1 MRKQSKWMLRIM
13 AIATTGALLIT
24 TPNALANTLDDLKN
38 EQKQLNQQKNT
49 IDSTI
54 KETEGKID
62 LNVSKIDQIMA
73 QIKELDTKI
82 INTEAQISEVL
93 DQIKLT
99 TTEIEKLNA
108 SIKEL
113 ERKIEERDEL
123 LKERIRAVQ
132 VSGGSVSYI
141 DVLLGANS
149 FIDFIDRFSAV
160 NTLMDADR
168 TILKEQADD
177 KKQLEEQQASLEKKL
192 QQQEDSKSELVNL
205 KASLDGQKASKGDLV
220 DQLEVEQ
227 AKLHVEKE
235 VLETE
240 YDEILNLSQETQ
252 NKIVAEQKRQ
262 AEVARKAAEEK
273 KRKAAEERKRQQ
285 AASASANSNSN
296 GGSSSAIPNVSAG
309 SWTKPASGRFTS
321 GYGSRTHPIHGGTK
335 THYGIDI
342 ANSTGTSVVSA
353 ADGVISYASPLS
365 TYGNA
370 IMVTHSIDGQIF
382 TSLYAHLSSIK
393 VSVGQVVSKGQII
406 GAIGTT
412 GNSTGP
418 HLHFEIHVGNWE
430 GMATNSVNPLRY
442 ISL

>member
-1 MRKQSKWMLRIM
+1 MLRKQSKWMLRIM

-24 TPNALANTLDDLKN
+24 TPSAFANTLDDLKN
-38 EQKQLNQQKNT
+38 EQKQLEQKKNT

-54 KETEGKID
+54 KETKGKID
-62 LNVSKIDQIMA
+62 QNVSKIDQIMA

-93 DQIKLT
+93 NQIKLT
-99 TTEIEKLNA
+99 TTEIEKLRA
-108 SIKEL
+108 SINEL

-132 VSGGSVSYI
+132 VSGGSVSYL

-160 NTLMDADR
+160 NTLMEADR

-177 KKQLEEQQASLEKKL
+177 KEKLEEQQASLEKKL
-192 QQQEDSKSELVNL
+192 QQQEDSKDELVSL
-205 KASLDGQKASKGDLV
+205 KASLDTQKASKGNLV

-227 AKLHVEKE
+227 AKLINQKE

-252 NKIVAEQKRQ
+252 NKIVAEQKRL

-273 KRKAAEERKRQQ
+273 KRKEEEERKRQQ
-285 AASASANSNSN
+285 AAS
-296 GGSSSAIPNVSAG
+296 GGSSSSIPNVSAG

-321 GYGSRTHPIHGGTK
+321 GYGSRTHPIHGVVK

-342 ANSTGTSVVSA
+342 ANSTGTPVLSA
-353 ADGVISYASPLS
+353 ADGVISYAAPLS
-365 TYGNA
+365 TYGNV

-430 GMATNSVNPLRY
+430 GMAKNSVNPLRY

>member
-1 MRKQSKWMLRIM
+1 MLRIM

-24 TPNALANTLDDLKN
+24 TPSALANTLDNLKQ
-38 EQKQLNQQKNT
+38 EQKQLEQKKNS

-54 KETEGKID
+54 KHTEGKID
-62 LNVSKIDQIMA
+62 QNVSKIDQIMA

-82 INTEAQISEVL
+82 INTESQISEVL
-93 DQIKLT
+93 NQIKLT
-99 TTEIEKLNA
+99 TTEIEKLQA

-113 ERKIEERDEL
+113 ERKIEERDQL

-132 VSGGSVSYI
+132 VSGGSVSYL

-168 TILKEQADD
+168 TILEEQAND
-177 KKQLEEQQASLEKKL
+177 KKQLEEQQASLNKKL
-192 QQQEDSKSELVNL
+192 QQQEDSKNELLSL
-205 KASLDGQKASKGDLV
+205 KTSLDGQKASKGNLV

-227 AKLHVEKE
+227 AKLHEEKE

-252 NKIVAEQKRQ
+252 NKIVSEQKRL

-273 KRKAAEERKRQQ
+273 KRKEAAERQRQQ
-285 AASASANSNSN
+285 AASGGGGG
-296 GGSSSAIPNVSAG
+296 GGSSIAIPNVSAG
-309 SWTKPASGRFTS
+309 AWTKPASGRYTS
-321 GYGSRTHPIHGGTK
+321 GYGSRTHPISGGIK

-342 ANSTGTSVVSA
+342 ANSTGTPVLSA

-365 TYGNA
+365 TYGNV
-370 IMVTHSIDGQIF
+370 IMVTHSIDGQTF

-393 VSVGQVVSKGQII
+393 VGVGQVVSKGQII

-418 HLHFEIHVGNWE
+418 HLHFEIHIGNWE
-430 GMATNSVNPLRY
+430 GMAKNSVNPLRY

>member
-1 MRKQSKWMLRIM
+1 MLRIM
-13 AIATTGALLIT
+13 AIATSAALLIT
-24 TPNALANTLDDLKN
+24 TPSALADTLNDLKS
-38 EQKQLNQQKNT
+38 EQKQLEQKKNT

-54 KETEGKID
+54 KQTEGKID
-62 LNVSKIDQIMA
+62 QNVSKIDQILA

-82 INTEAQISEVL
+82 INTQEQISEVL
-93 DQIKLT
+93 NQIKLT
-99 TTEIEKLNA
+99 TTEIEKLRA
-108 SIKEL
+108 SITEL

-132 VSGGSVSYI
+132 VSGGSVSYL

-177 KKQLEEQQASLEKKL
+177 KAKLEEQQKSLEKKL
-192 QQQEDSKSELVNL
+192 QQQESSKDELLSL
-205 KASLDGQKASKGDLV
+205 KASLDSQKASKGNLV

-227 AKLHVEKE
+227 AKLHEEKE

-273 KRKAAEERKRQQ
+273 KRKEEAERKRQQ
-285 AASASANSNSN
+285 AAS

-321 GYGSRTHPIHGGTK
+321 GYGTRTHPIYGGTK

-342 ANSTGTSVVSA
+342 ANSTGTSVISA
-353 ADGVISYASPLS
+353 ADGVVSYASPLS
-365 TYGNA
+365 TYGNV

-393 VSVGQVVSKGQII
+393 VNVGQVVSKGQII

-418 HLHFEIHVGNWE
+418 HLHFEIHIGNWE
-430 GMATNSVNPLRY
+430 GMAKNSVNPLRY

>member
-1 MRKQSKWMLRIM
+1 MLRKQSKWMLRIM

-24 TPNALANTLDDLKN
+24 TPSALANTLDDLKN
-38 EQKQLNQQKNT
+38 EQKQLEQKKNS
-49 IDSTI
+49 IDSNI
-54 KETEGKID
+54 KDTEGKID
-62 LNVSKIDQIMA
+62 QNVSKIDQIMA

-82 INTEAQISEVL
+82 ISTESQIAEVL
-93 DQIKLT
+93 NQIKLT
-99 TTEIEKLNA
+99 TTEIEKLHA

-132 VSGGSVSYI
+132 VSGGSVSYL

-177 KKQLEEQQASLEKKL
+177 KAQLEEQQASLEKKL
-192 QQQEDSKSELVNL
+192 QQQEDSKNELVSL
-205 KASLDGQKASKGDLV
+205 KASLDTQKASKGNLV

-227 AKLHVEKE
+227 AKLHEEKE

-252 NKIVAEQKRQ
+252 NKIVAEQKRI
-262 AEVARKAAEEK
+262 AEIARKAAEEK
-273 KRKAAEERKRQQ
+273 KRKEAEERKRQQ
-285 AASASANSNSN
+285 AAS
-296 GGSSSAIPNVSAG
+296 GGSSTAIPNVSAG
-309 SWTKPASGRFTS
+309 SWTRPASGRFTS
-321 GYGSRTHPIHGGTK
+321 GYGSRTHPIHGVVK

-342 ANSTGTSVVSA
+342 ANSTGTPVVSA
-353 ADGVISYASPLS
+353 ADGVVSYASPLS
-365 TYGNA
+365 TYGNV

-393 VSVGQVVSKGQII
+393 VNKGQVVSKGQII
-406 GAIGTT
+406 GGIGTT

-418 HLHFEIHVGNWE
+418 HLHFEIHLGNWE
-430 GMATNSVNPLRY
+430 GMAKNSVNPLRY

>member
-1 MRKQSKWMLRIM
+1 MSLRKQSKWMLRIM

-24 TPNALANTLDDLKN
+24 TPSALANTLDDLKK
-38 EQKQLNQQKNT
+38 EQKQLEQKKNN
-49 IDSTI
+49 INSTI
-54 KETEGKID
+54 LDTEGKID
-62 LNVSKIDQIMA
+62 QNVSKIDQILA

-82 INTEAQISEVL
+82 INTESQISEVL
-93 DQIKLT
+93 NQIKLT
-99 TTEIEKLNA
+99 TSEIEKLNA

-132 VSGGSVSYI
+132 VSGGSVSYL

-168 TILKEQADD
+168 TILQEQADD

-192 QQQEDSKSELVNL
+192 QQQEDSKNELLSL
-205 KASLDGQKASKGDLV
+205 KASLDGQKASKGSLV

-227 AKLHVEKE
+227 AKLHEEKE

-252 NKIVAEQKRQ
+252 NKIVSEQKRI

-273 KRKAAEERKRQQ
+273 KRKEAAERKRQQ
-285 AASASANSNSN
+285 AAS
-296 GGSSSAIPNVSAG
+296 GGSSSTVIPNVSAG

-321 GYGSRTHPIHGGTK
+321 GYGSRTHPIHGVVK

-342 ANSTGTSVVSA
+342 ANSTGTPVISA

-365 TYGNA
+365 TYGNV
-370 IMVTHSIDGQIF
+370 IMVTHSIDGQTF

-393 VSVGQVVSKGQII
+393 VGVGQVVSKGQII

-418 HLHFEIHVGNWE
+418 HLHFEIHAGNWE
-430 GMATNSVNPLRY
+430 GMAKNSVNPLRY

>member
-1 MRKQSKWMLRIM
+1 M

-24 TPNALANTLDDLKN
+24 TPSAFANTLDDLKN
-38 EQKQLNQQKNT
+38 EQKQLEQKKNT
-49 IDSTI
+49 IDSGI
-54 KETEGKID
+54 KDTEGKID
-62 LNVSKIDQIMA
+62 QNVSKIDQIMA

-93 DQIKLT
+93 NQIKLT
-99 TTEIEKLNA
+99 TTEIEKLRA

-132 VSGGSVSYI
+132 VSGGSVSYL

-160 NTLMDADR
+160 NTLMEADR

-177 KKQLEEQQASLEKKL
+177 KAQLEEQQASLEKKL
-192 QQQEDSKSELVNL
+192 QQQEDSKNELVSL
-205 KASLDGQKASKGDLV
+205 KGSLDSQKASKGNLV

-227 AKLHVEKE
+227 AKLINQKE

-252 NKIVAEQKRQ
+252 NKIVAEQKRL

-273 KRKAAEERKRQQ
+273 KRKEEAERKRQQ
-285 AASASANSNSN
+285 AAS
-296 GGSSSAIPNVSAG
+296 GGSSTAIPNVSAG

-321 GYGSRTHPIHGGTK
+321 GYGSRTHPIHGVVK

-342 ANSTGTSVVSA
+342 ANSTGTPVLTA
-353 ADGVISYASPLS
+353 ADGVVSYAAPLS
-365 TYGNA
+365 TYGNV
-370 IMVTHSIDGQIF
+370 IMVTHSIDGKIF